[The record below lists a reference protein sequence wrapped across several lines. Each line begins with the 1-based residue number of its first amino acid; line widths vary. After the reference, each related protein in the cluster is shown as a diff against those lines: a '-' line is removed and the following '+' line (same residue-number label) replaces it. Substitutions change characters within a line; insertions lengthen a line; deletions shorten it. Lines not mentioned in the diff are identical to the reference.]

1 MSLRHLLN
9 VTWICMRRLIET
21 NERAAGVRTGSV
33 GQWLHC
39 GSQKAQSEL
48 DGNLRAGA
56 KDALRSRR
64 HPPGGYYRAQQKRPG
79 EF

>member
-21 NERAAGVRTGSV
+21 NERAAGIRTGSV

-56 KDALRSRR
+56 EDAL
-64 HPPGGYYRAQQKRPG
+64 
-79 EF
+79 